1 MSVMSDVAEQTD
13 SPHGVEVVVGG
24 NVVLVVAGE
33 TELVAVALMD
43 KVPQLFG
50 AKRLW
55 TNHSQK

>member
-1 MSVMSDVAEQTD
+1 MSITTDAAEQTD
-13 SPHGVEVVVGG
+13 SPHGVEVIVGG

-55 TNHSQK
+55 TNHSEK